1 MLGQRIIT
9 ALGLVALL
17 ALVLLVLP
25 QTVAIVALAA
35 MILAGAWEWAALAG
49 FERWPARITYLFAC
63 MAAMAGLWLATP
75 DKANF
80 EYALI
85 ATTVGWVP
93 LFAWT
98 AFAPGSRH
106 RWLAALA
113 GLWALAPT
121 WMALSRLYVQADRGH
136 ELVVFVLVLAWAADI
151 GAYFAGRRFGRL
163 RLAPIVSPN
172 KTWEGVLGGLVA
184 GFLVAVAGAAW
195 FGAPPAAFLSLCIAA
210 VLVSVVGDL
219 LESMFKRQSG
229 RKDSGNLLPGHGGVM
244 DRIDSLTASVPL
256 LALGF
261 CWLGLVA

>member
-85 ATTVGWVP
+85 ATTVGWIP

-136 ELVVFVLVLAWAADI
+136 ELRRRLLAIREDP
-151 GAYFAGRRFGRL
+151 G
-163 RLAPIVSPN
+163 LALAQGDPPGSGERIALHAQEWHEDDRPVRP
-172 KTWEGVLGGLVA
+172 LLP
-184 GFLVAVAGAAW
+184 LVAVADHPQQLLLVPRPHRDHQ
-195 FGAPPAAFLSLCIAA
+195 PPT
-210 VLVSVVGDL
+210 VGV
-219 LESMFKRQSG
+219 Q
-229 RKDSGNLLPGHGGVM
+229 
-244 DRIDSLTASVPL
+244 L
-256 LALGF
+256 LAQGVRDRRRR
-261 CWLGLVA
+261 GR